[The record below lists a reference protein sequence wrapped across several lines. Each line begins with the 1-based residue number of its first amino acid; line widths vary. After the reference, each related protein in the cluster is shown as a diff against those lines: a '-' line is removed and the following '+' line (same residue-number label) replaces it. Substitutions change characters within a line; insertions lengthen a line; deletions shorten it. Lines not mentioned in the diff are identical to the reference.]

1 MIQAFDRHGVNKP
14 IRTAIL
20 DDFCQMVLA
29 LQKNNEE
36 LKAVNKYFEAN
47 GKSKGAFN
55 SLKRDFISF
64 GEEKTWRRNRVIRE
78 KEGHPF
84 RDLQQGRSIVLKSRS
99 WLVKAE
105 TLNME

>member
-20 DDFCQMVLA
+20 GDFCQMVLA

-47 GKSKGAFN
+47 VK
-55 SLKRDFISF
+55 I
-64 GEEKTWRRNRVIRE
+64 
-78 KEGHPF
+78 EGGF
-84 RDLQQGRSIVLKSRS
+84 
-99 WLVKAE
+99 
-105 TLNME
+105 